1 MTWTR
6 HSPQLILVYDK
17 DTLTALR
24 VNGANAPLSVPL
36 AVNPLVD
43 EPHVVAQEL
52 RERLQP
58 LGRLPRRVI
67 VGVPMNRILV
77 AAVPVPDMPDA
88 EVPGFARLQAE
99 REFLLPP
106 EDLRLGV
113 SITAADQGNRSAVLA
128 ALEVRQYANLERSL
142 RLAGFREILVMP
154 AAAAVASDGTAV
166 RLVVAAEGV
175 DLVACLGGVIVFLR
189 RLAAG
194 TGGPAQSEA
203 ALPALVS
210 DVRISLRQLPEAVRS
225 GATAVEVIGPVES
238 VDDLVAALRQAQ
250 ASGPWP
256 LQAVPAE
263 HSVASFL
270 CAQTA
275 RRLAA
280 TREPDLVL
288 APVPVP
294 PRQGGLARWRRPLV
308 LAAAVAA
315 AVALL
320 GTAVIAYQSG
330 ELRTLRT
337 EWEALSPRVTTVRK
351 IIDSARSRQAWFSDQ
366 PVTLDL
372 LRAITLAFPERGVV
386 WATRI
391 EITGRRQAVV
401 AGNAVSREE
410 WLKTLE
416 ALRQTPG
423 VRDLRVTQA
432 RESSDGKAPMSFALS
447 FTYAASGAE
456 RTDAGGVP

>member
-6 HSPQLILVYDK
+6 HTPQLILVFGK

-36 AVNPLVD
+36 AVNPLAD
-43 EPHVVAQEL
+43 EPQVLAQEL

-67 VGVPMNRILV
+67 VGVPLNRVLV
-77 AAVPVPDMPDA
+77 SAVHIPEMPGE
-88 EVPGFARLQAE
+88 EVPGFLRLQAE

-113 SITAADQGNRSAVLA
+113 SVAAPGQGSGNAVLA
-128 ALEVRQYANLERSL
+128 ALEGRQYANLERGL
-142 RLAGFREILVMP
+142 RLVGFREILAMP
-154 AAAAVASDGTAV
+154 AAAAAAGDGTAV
-166 RLVVAAEGV
+166 RLLAGTDGV
-175 DLVACLGGVIVFLR
+175 DLVATLNGRVVFVR

-194 TGGPAQSEA
+194 TGDPTTTDA
-203 ALPALVS
+203 ALPALIG
-210 DVRISLRQLPEAVRS
+210 DLRISLRQLPDDVRV
-225 GATAVEVIGPVES
+225 GASTIEVIGHAES
-238 VDDLVAALRQAQ
+238 VDGLVAALSQAHV
-250 ASGPWP
+250 SGSWP
-256 LQAVPAE
+256 LQAVRAE

-280 TREPDLVL
+280 GRDPDLVM
-288 APVPVP
+288 VPVP
-294 PRQGGLARWRRPLV
+294 LAHQANGLTRWRRPL
-308 LAAAVAA
+308 AVAGGVA
-315 AVALL
+315 AGVVLIVAALAL
-320 GTAVIAYQSG
+320 CQSRQLSS
-330 ELRTLRT
+330 LRAD
-337 EWEALSPRVTTVRK
+337 WQSLSPRAETVRQV
-351 IIDSARSRQAWFSDQ
+351 IDTARSRQAWFSDQ
-366 PVTLDL
+366 AVTLDL

-401 AGNAVSREE
+401 AGNALNRED
-410 WLKTLE
+410 WLRTLE
-416 ALRQTPG
+416 ALRQTAG

-432 RESSDGKAPMSFALS
+432 RETADGKSPMTFALT
-447 FTYAASGAE
+447 FTYTAPVTARGN
-456 RTDAGGVP
+456 TGVTP